1 MDERARD
8 YELLP
13 HPVAV
18 ALDQLVSP
26 LLEIEQRHQLS
37 SPVLELVTVLPVKSA
52 NEAQEFSPGELL
64 VNEWAV
70 GNEAELR
77 FRSEWIF
84 GEIDSREMNAAGGG
98 LQDSRDHAQCGCL
111 P

>member
-37 SPVLELVTVLPVKSA
+37 SPVLELVTVLPVKPA
-52 NEAQEFSPGELL
+52 DEAQEFSAGKLL
-64 VNEWAV
+64 VNEGTV
-70 GNEAELR
+70 RNKPKL
-77 FRSEWIF
+77 
-84 GEIDSREMNAAGGG
+84 
-98 LQDSRDHAQCGCL
+98 
-111 P
+111 